1 MRGQEDIERFVL
13 DLGKVETKEQE
24 VNSLIKLINCRLLKL
39 TDKLGLELSIHAP
52 FTNGY
57 FGQGNQDGARE
68 DDQGF
73 LL

>member
-39 TDKLGLELSIHAP
+39 TDKLGLELFIH
-52 FTNGY
+52 TNGY

>member
-39 TDKLGLELSIHAP
+39 TDKLGLKLCIHTP

-57 FGQGNQDGARE
+57 FGQGNQGGLRE